1 MASNA
6 PSLSPHGS
14 PSRQSFVR
22 RYLDPTESLGEV
34 MFGLIMVLTFT
45 LGAGL
50 IVKEGTE
57 ATTRMLLGILGC
69 NVAWGLIDGAMYV
82 MSSILDRSRKARLLQ
97 SVQKA
102 ASEEDALAMV
112 GRELNPRLEPFT
124 SLEERTRLYPA
135 VLDRLVKVTPERT
148 LVKKEDICGAIVIF
162 WLVFL
167 STIPAVVPFLVF
179 RDRFVALRVSN
190 LLLLTMLFLI
200 GYRWGRGTNSNPWM
214 VGSIMLVVGL
224 VMVAIAMALGG

>member
-6 PSLSPHGS
+6 SSPSPHGS
-14 PSRQSFVR
+14 PSKQSFVR
-22 RYLDPTESLGEV
+22 RYLDPTQILGEV

-50 IVKEGTE
+50 IVKEGTV

-82 MSSILDRSRKARLLQ
+82 VSSMLESSRKARLLR
-97 SVQKA
+97 SIQKA
-102 ASEEDALAMV
+102 ASKEDALAMV
-112 GRELNPRLEPFT
+112 GRELDPRLGPFT
-124 SLEERTRLYPA
+124 SLEERTHLYPA
-135 VLDRLVKVTPERT
+135 VLDRLLKVTPERT
-148 LVKKEDICGAIVIF
+148 LVKKEDVYGAIVIF

-190 LLLLTMLFLI
+190 LLLLAMLFLV
-200 GYRWGRGTNSNPWM
+200 GYRWARATNSNPWI
-214 VGSIMLVVGL
+214 VGSILLVVGL
-224 VMVAIAMALGG
+224 VLVAIAMALGG

>member
-1 MASNA
+1 
-6 PSLSPHGS
+6 
-14 PSRQSFVR
+14 
-22 RYLDPTESLGEV
+22 

-57 ATTRMLLGILGC
+57 ATTGMLLGILGC
-69 NVAWGLIDGAMYV
+69 NVAWGLIDAAMYV
-82 MSSILDRSRKARLLQ
+82 MSSMLDRSRKARLLQ

-102 ASEEDALAMV
+102 ASEEEALAMV
-112 GRELNPRLEPFT
+112 RRELDPRLEPFT
-124 SLEERTRLYPA
+124 SIEERTHLYPA
-135 VLDRLVKVTPERT
+135 VLDRLMKVTPERT
-148 LVKKEDICGAIVIF
+148 LLKKEDAYGAIVIF

-190 LLLLTMLFLI
+190 LLLLTMLFLV
-200 GYRWGRGTNSNPWM
+200 GERWARATRTNPWI
-214 VGSIMLVVGL
+214 VGSILLLVGL
-224 VMVAIAMALGG
+224 VLVGIAMALGG